1 MLNSIATQTGGL
13 YFRATDNE
21 KLKEIYQ
28 EINKLEKTEVEE
40 FKYSNATEK
49 FRVFALISFLLIFVE
64 WLLRTTLFKSFI

>member
-1 MLNSIATQTGGL
+1 MNS
-13 YFRATDNE
+13 
-21 KLKEIYQ
+21 LKEIYQ

-49 FRVFALISFLLIFVE
+49 FRVFALISFVLIFVE